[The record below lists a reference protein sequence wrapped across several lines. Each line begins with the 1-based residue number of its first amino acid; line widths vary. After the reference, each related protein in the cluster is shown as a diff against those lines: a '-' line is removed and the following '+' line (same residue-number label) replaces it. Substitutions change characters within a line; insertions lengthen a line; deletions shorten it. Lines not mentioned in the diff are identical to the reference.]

1 LHKKGYLLFIDNHVS
16 IIGKPLEA
24 TMTSV
29 SSALPK
35 LFRWAFTVLVVLAAL
50 GATAI
55 TLAILIDP
63 KLPAGTHFGP
73 MTVDLLGQP
82 GTVVL
87 RAANGDSDFTAT
99 ALHGSVIL
107 FVEKAG
113 GLIEVLKHY
122 GLPLVLVNMIFFVV
136 LFDLLRRL
144 FRNVGRGDSFTPQT
158 IRLVQY
164 LGGLLILFSLVSA
177 FAEHW
182 FSQAVIAYLAQHTV
196 VTVSGTPLHLPVPQ
210 ATVHGFP
217 VVPHLHGFPFGSSL
231 FFSGLLVLALSEVFR
246 QGLALKNENDLTV

>member
-1 LHKKGYLLFIDNHVS
+1 LHQRYLLFIDNHVS
-16 IIGKPLEA
+16 IIGRILGGTIYGFCQQRPTQDIPLDFHGPRGA
-24 TMTSV
+24 RRT
-29 SSALPK
+29 
-35 LFRWAFTVLVVLAAL
+35 RAA
-50 GATAI
+50 AI

-82 GTVVL
+82 GSVVL
-87 RAANGDSDFTAT
+87 RATNGDSDFTVT
-99 ALHGSVIL
+99 ALRGSVTL

-113 GLIEVLKHY
+113 GLIEVLKHH
-122 GLPLVLVNMIFFVV
+122 GLPLVLVNMIFFAI

-158 IRLVQY
+158 VRLVQY

-177 FAEHW
+177 FAENW
-182 FSQAVIAYLAQHTV
+182 FSQAVFAYLARHTV

-210 ATVHGFP
+210 ARIFP
-217 VVPHLHGFPFGSSL
+217 HIHGFPFGSSL